1 MRQIIYTKAILITLG
16 CGLLFSCLKKDLYQ
30 GSKSEDGKEVSPPDN
45 GENANRYAYPFGEE
59 KTGQEAEIIIEF
71 QPGQEISQA
80 PTVSIPPLKYN
91 KSLLFML
98 TQDDCKQSAFSMT
111 WAAVNGKPI
120 DRSDIKRKYY
130 FDIEHLEADDMPPN
144 SFLLGKTLGS
154 TDGFGNE
161 VRFHF
166 TTTLAPEWTFMNDPT
181 VVKKGF
187 TENFFRFYMKSGLR
201 WNNVIEMLNDGN
213 AIAFH
218 DLNTAAVN
226 NVDSLIKHFD
236 LAQQITKKRLNGRNM
251 KFLAEPN
258 GNKSYLQ
265 AALGFPA
272 IQTMT
277 AQTAADKLIPYQV
290 NSSLNQKTLARVF
303 VNRAAEVEKL
313 VNDAAAKNVGNREAV
328 HIGVH
333 ETDQDWA
340 QLLLWL
346 NDTYGKDGKD
356 ILWFPSQEEYYEY
369 NYNRQ
374 NSLIS
379 SRIDGNKLIVNVKLP
394 NQADFYYPALTLNIS
409 GLDKNSIKSISSN
422 DAVTGLT
429 YGNFEKGI
437 SVNIDCRRFIRQ
449 HATHYVDR
457 YLAKKSAANLLDA
470 KYHVHALK
478 DSDEKKKLLRAL
490 GIE

>member
-1 MRQIIYTKAILITLG
+1 MRQIIYTKTILITLV
-16 CGLLFSCLKKDLYQ
+16 CCSLSSCLKKDLYSR
-30 GSKSEDGKEVSPPDN
+30 SKTGDGKEVSPPDN
-45 GENANRYAYPFGEE
+45 GGNTTRYAYPFAEE
-59 KTGQEAEIIIEF
+59 KTGQEAEIMIEF
-71 QPGQEISQA
+71 QPGQGITEA
-80 PTVSIPPLKYN
+80 PIVKIPPLKYN

-111 WAAVNGKPI
+111 WAAINGKKI

-130 FDIEHLEADDMPPN
+130 FDIEHLESDDMPPN
-144 SFLLGKTLGS
+144 SYLLGKTLGG

-166 TTTLAPEWTFMNDPT
+166 TTTLAPEWEFMDAPT

-201 WNNVIEMLNDGN
+201 WNNVIELVNDGN

-218 DLNTAAVN
+218 DLNTPAVN
-226 NVDSLIKHFD
+226 NADSLIKHFD
-236 LAQQITKKRLNGRNM
+236 LAQQITKKRLNGRNI

-277 AQTAADKLIPYQV
+277 AQKGADKLIPYQV
-290 NSSLNQKTLARVF
+290 NSPLQQKTLERVF
-303 VNRAAEVEKL
+303 VNRTAEVEKL
-313 VNDAAAKNVGNREAV
+313 VNDAAAKDVDHREAV

-333 ETDQDWA
+333 ETDHDWA

-346 NDTYGKDGKD
+346 NNTYGKDGKD

-374 NSLIS
+374 NSIIS
-379 SRIDGNKLIVNVKLP
+379 SRIEGNKLIVKVKFP
-394 NQADFYYPALTLNIS
+394 NQSDFYYPALTLNIN
-409 GLDKNSIKSISSN
+409 GLNMNSIKSISSN
-422 DAVTGLT
+422 EAVTGLT
-429 YGNFEKGI
+429 YGSFDKGI
-437 SVNIDCRRFIRQ
+437 SVNIDCRRFLLQ
-449 HATHYVDR
+449 HATNYVNR
-457 YLAKKSAANLLDA
+457 YLSQKNAANLLDA
-470 KYHVHALK
+470 KYHVNALK
-478 DSDEKKKLLRAL
+478 DSQEKKKLLNTL
-490 GIE
+490 GID

>member
-1 MRQIIYTKAILITLG
+1 MRQIIYTKAILITIV
-16 CGLLFSCLKKDLYQ
+16 CGLLSSCLKKDLY
-30 GSKSEDGKEVSPPDN
+30 SGKKNEEGKKVSPPDN
-45 GENANRYAYPFGEE
+45 GGNSKRYSYPFGEE
-59 KTGQEAEIIIEF
+59 KTGQEAEFIIEF
-71 QPGQEISQA
+71 HSGQGIINT

-98 TQDDCKQSAFSMT
+98 TQDDCKHSAFSMT
-111 WAAVNGKPI
+111 WAAINGKPI

-130 FDIEHLEADDMPPN
+130 FDIEHLEADDLPPN
-144 SFLLGKTLGS
+144 SYLLGKTLGS

-166 TTTLAPEWTFMNDPT
+166 TTTLAPEWDFMEAPT
-181 VVKKGF
+181 VVKKNF

-201 WNNVIEMLNDGN
+201 WNNVVELVNDGN

-218 DLNTAAVN
+218 DLNTADIN

-236 LAQQITKKRLNGRNM
+236 RAQQITNRRLNGRNM

-272 IQTMT
+272 IQTIT
-277 AQTAADKLIPYQV
+277 AQNGADKLIPYQV
-290 NSSLNQKTLARVF
+290 NSPLQQKTLARVF
-303 VNRAAEVEKL
+303 VNHAAEVEKL
-313 VNDAAAKNVGNREAV
+313 VNDEAAKDVAHREAV

-333 ETDQDWA
+333 ETDHDWA

-346 NDTYGKDGKD
+346 NNKYGKEGKD

-374 NSLIS
+374 NSIIS
-379 SRIDGNKLIVNVKLP
+379 TRVEGDKLIVKVKFP
-394 NQADFYYPALTLNIS
+394 NQSDFYYPALTLNID
-409 GLDKNSIKSISSN
+409 GLNTSSIKSISSN
-422 DAVTGLT
+422 ETVTGLT
-429 YGNFEKGI
+429 YGNFDKGI
-437 SVNIDCRRFIRQ
+437 SVNIDCRRFLLQ
-449 HATHYVDR
+449 HATHYVNR
-457 YLAKKSAANLLDA
+457 YLSQKSAANLLDA
-470 KYHVHALK
+470 KYHVNTLK
-478 DSDEKKKLLRAL
+478 DSQEKKKLLNSL
-490 GIE
+490 GID

>member
-16 CGLLFSCLKKDLYQ
+16 CTLLSSCLKKDLYS
-30 GSKSEDGKEVSPPDN
+30 GSKNEDGKEVSPPDN
-45 GENANRYAYPFGEE
+45 SGNTNRYSYPFGEE
-59 KTGQEAEIIIEF
+59 KTGQEAELIIEF
-71 QPGQEISQA
+71 HSGQGIIHT

-111 WAAVNGKPI
+111 WAAINGKPI

-130 FDIEHLEADDMPPN
+130 YDIEHLEADDLPPN
-144 SFLLGKTLGS
+144 SYTLGKTLGS

-166 TTTLAPEWTFMNDPT
+166 TTTLAPEWDFMDAPT
-181 VVKKGF
+181 AVKKNF

-201 WNNVIEMLNDGN
+201 WNNVVEMLNDGN

-218 DLNTAAVN
+218 DLNTAAIT

-236 LAQQITKKRLNGRNM
+236 RAQQITNKRLNGRNI

-265 AALGFPA
+265 AALGFPT

-277 AQTAADKLIPYQV
+277 AQTGADKLIPYQV
-290 NSSLNQKTLARVF
+290 NYSLYQKTLARVF
-303 VNRAAEVEKL
+303 VNQAAEVEKL
-313 VNDAAAKNVGNREAV
+313 VNNAAAQDVANREAV

-333 ETDQDWA
+333 ETDHDWA

-346 NDTYGKDGKD
+346 NNTYGKDGKD

-379 SRIDGNKLIVNVKLP
+379 SRIEGNKLIVKVKFPSLP
-394 NQADFYYPALTLNIS
+394 DFYYPALTLNIN
-409 GLDKNSIKSISSN
+409 GLHMNSIKSISSN
-422 DAVTGLT
+422 ETITSLT

-437 SVNIDCRRFIRQ
+437 SVNIDCRRFIQ
-449 HATHYVDR
+449 DHATQYVNR
-457 YLAKKSAANLLDA
+457 YLSKKSAANLLDA
-470 KYHVHALK
+470 KYHINALK
-478 DSDEKKKLLRAL
+478 DSQEKKNLLNTL

>member
-1 MRQIIYTKAILITLG
+1 MRQIIYTKAILFTLG
-16 CGLLFSCLKKDLYQ
+16 CGLLSSCLKKDLYS
-30 GSKSEDGKEVSPPDN
+30 GSKNGDGKEVSPPDN
-45 GENANRYAYPFGEE
+45 DGNTNRYAYPFGEE
-59 KTGQEAEIIIEF
+59 KTGQEAEIIIEL
-71 QPGQEISQA
+71 QPEQGLTETPI
-80 PTVSIPPLKYN
+80 VNIPPLKYN

-111 WAAVNGKPI
+111 WAAINGKPI
-120 DRSDIKRKYY
+120 DRSDIQRKYY
-130 FDIEHLEADDMPPN
+130 FDIEHLEADDIPPN
-144 SFLLGKTLGS
+144 SYLLGKTLGS

-166 TTTLAPEWTFMNDPT
+166 TSTLAPEWEFMNDPT

-236 LAQQITKKRLNGRNM
+236 LAQQITKKRLNGRNI

-277 AQTAADKLIPYQV
+277 AQTGADKLIPYQV
-290 NSSLNQKTLARVF
+290 NLSLQQKTLARVF

-313 VNDAAAKNVGNREAV
+313 VNDAAAKDVAHREAV
-328 HIGVH
+328 LIGVH
-333 ETDQDWA
+333 ETDHDWA

-346 NDTYGKDGKD
+346 NNTYGKDGRD
-356 ILWFPSQEEYYEY
+356 IVWFPSQEEYYEY

-379 SRIDGNKLIVNVKLP
+379 SRIEGNKLIVKVKFP
-394 NQADFYYPALTLNIS
+394 NQSDFYYPALTLNIS
-409 GLDKNSIKSISSN
+409 GLNTNSIKSISSN
-422 DAVTGLT
+422 ETVTGLT
-429 YGNFEKGI
+429 YGNFDKGI
-437 SVNIDCRRFIRQ
+437 SVNIDCRAFTYA
-449 HATHYVDR
+449 HAAQYVNR

-470 KYHVHALK
+470 KYHVHLLK
-478 DSDEKKKLLRAL
+478 DSEGKKSLLRAL
-490 GIE
+490 GAE